1 MLISSQRGFTLI
13 EVLISGFILFL
24 VLSSMTAVYK
34 GAILTS
40 GKAEEALQISSI
52 VPSVRMIISDSF
64 EGRKEPEQ
72 TGEGKYGEFDYH
84 WMATLTHEG
93 QPSRVVQ
100 EDSVKELRYTL
111 WRVQLT
117 IKKDDLVRRYHF
129 NELAW

>member
-1 MLISSQRGFTLI
+1 MGQCKSLPTPA
-13 EVLISGFILFL
+13 FL
-24 VLSSMTAVYK
+24 SLLSNYACY
-34 GAILTS
+34 
-40 GKAEEALQISSI
+40 
-52 VPSVRMIISDSF
+52 SF
-64 EGRKEPEQ
+64 GGRTQPQPEQ

-100 EDSVKELRYTL
+100 EDSVEELRYTL

-117 IKKDDLVRRYHF
+117 IQKDDLVRRYHF